1 MMRDSLYS
9 LILALKNNQVT
20 RALLPML
27 DEDRFSDYSKG
38 SNLVCNLSSTIS
50 RRLPEFRF
58 IESDISSAASTG
70 N

>member
-1 MMRDSLYS
+1 MRDSLYS

-38 SNLVCNLSSTIS
+38 SNLVCNLSSAIS
-50 RRLPEFRF
+50 RSLPEFNF
-58 IESDISSAASTG
+58 IESDMSSAASTG

>member
-1 MMRDSLYS
+1 MRDSLYS

-27 DEDRFSDYSKG
+27 DEDRFSDYSKR
-38 SNLVCNLSSTIS
+38 SNLVCNLSSAIS
-50 RRLPEFRF
+50 RSLPEFSF
-58 IESDISSAASTG
+58 IESDMSSAASTG